1 MRALLVD
8 DSRTMRRIVAA
19 MLGGLG
25 YEVTEAGHGEE
36 ALEILRRGFLPDLVC
51 IDWNMP
57 FMDGLQLVTAI
68 RSDPAWDAMTL
79 MMMTSQVEQ
88 DQVVRALTAGAQEYL
103 MKPFNDEALRGKLA
117 QLGLLPEEAAR

>member
-19 MLGGLG
+19 MLDGLG
-25 YEVTEAGHGEE
+25 HAVTEAGHGEE
-36 ALEILRRGFLPDLVC
+36 ALQVLRGGFVPDLVC

-57 FMDGLQLVTAI
+57 GMDGLELVTTI
-68 RSDPAWDAMTL
+68 RANPAWNGMTL

-88 DQVVRALTAGAQEYL
+88 DQVIRALTAGAQEYL
-103 MKPFNDEALRGKLA
+103 MKPFNGEALRAKLA
-117 QLGLLPEEAAR
+117 QLGLLPEEVAR

>member
-8 DSRTMRRIVAA
+8 DSRTMRRIVAG
-19 MLGGLG
+19 MLEDLG
-25 YEVTEAGHGEE
+25 YEMRQAGHGEE
-36 ALEILRRGFLPDLVC
+36 ALEVLGGGFVPDLVC

-57 FMDGLQLVTAI
+57 RMDGLELVTAI
-68 RSDPAWDAMTL
+68 RANPAWNAMTL

-103 MKPFNDEALRGKLA
+103 MKPFNAAALGDKLA
-117 QLGLLPEEAAR
+117 QLGLLPEEVAR

>member
-1 MRALLVD
+1 MRALVVD

-19 MLGGLG
+19 MLEGLG
-25 YEVTEAGHGEE
+25 YEVTEAGHGEQ
-36 ALEILRRGFLPDLVC
+36 ALQILRGGFLPDLVC

-57 FMDGLQLVTAI
+57 FMDGLELVTAI
-68 RSDPAWDAMTL
+68 RSDPTWKAVTL

-88 DQVVRALTAGAQEYL
+88 DQVLRALTAGAQEYL